1 MNQSSYVDEEGRYH
15 AVLLPNGTGEDDAA
29 RGLPL
34 GPPSL
39 ESLGLP
45 QDIEVRLHNE
55 LFARRLFTGKDVRK
69 RRIDVFGA
77 LQAAL
82 KVDIEKVVQ
91 IYLAQEGKS
100 DARMPGFPPL
110 QQPEVVAKP
119 ATRRTRTRRT
129 RR

>member
-1 MNQSSYVDEEGRYH
+1 MNQSSYVDEQGRYH
-15 AVLLPNGTGEDDAA
+15 AVLLPNGTNEKDAA
-29 RGLPL
+29 KGLPL

-45 QDIEVRLHNE
+45 EEVETRLHNE
-55 LFARRLFTGKDVRK
+55 LFARKLFTGKDVRK

-91 IYLAQEGKS
+91 IYLVQEVTS
-100 DARMPGFPPL
+100 DVRNPGFPPIV
-110 QQPEVVAKP
+110 QPEAP
-119 ATRRTRTRRT
+119 ARRKRPRRT